1 MEYFNEDE
9 ILRYFQKEIEEVSHR
24 QIKKLQNEIDT
35 IKTKELERIEKEVK
49 SEINATLGRDLEEL
63 KIKHRQTLH
72 EIKTTTRRDL
82 INFREDLLEQVLTE
96 VTKKVQAFVKSEKY
110 LALMKQK
117 LTSISFGKQAIL
129 HISKK
134 DQGLKTFLHDHY
146 HEYPVK
152 EDDNIKLGGFLV
164 ELIDLG
170 TTLDETID
178 HKLEIKKQ
186 WFYEHSHLFLEE

>member
-9 ILRYFQKEIEEVSHR
+9 ILRYFQKEIGEVSKR
-24 QIKKLQNEIDT
+24 QIKKLQSEIDT

-63 KIKHRQTLH
+63 QIKHRQTIH

-82 INFREDLLEQVLTE
+82 INFREDLLELVLTE
-96 VTKKVQAFVKSEKY
+96 VIKKVQAFVKSEHY
-110 LALMKQK
+110 LALMRQK
-117 LTSISFGKQAIL
+117 LTSISFGKQAL
-129 HISKK
+129 FHISKK
-134 DQGLKTFLHDHY
+134 DQGLKTFLHENY

-152 EDDNIKLGGFLV
+152 EDDNINLGGFLV

-178 HKLEIKKQ
+178 HKLAIKKQ